1 MSSAGCT
8 RGTLPGGASADG
20 GRIGRSG
27 GRAHP
32 SPTLLDVAT
41 LFTRIIDGELPGRFV
56 WRDEQA
62 VAFLTINPLTTGHT
76 LVVPRLEVDHWLD
89 LDPALTA
96 HLTAVA
102 QHIGTAQVVAFD
114 ATRVGLIIAGLEV
127 PHTHLHVLPIR
138 SEGDLNF
145 AHADPS
151 PDPADLDLAA
161 AALREALAAAG
172 HAEASA

>member
-1 MSSAGCT
+1 M
-8 RGTLPGGASADG
+8 
-20 GRIGRSG
+20 
-27 GRAHP
+27 
-32 SPTLLDVAT
+32 AT

-76 LVVPRLEVDHWLD
+76 LVVPRVEVDHWLD
-89 LDPALTA
+89 LDPALIA

-102 QHIGTAQVVAFD
+102 QHIGTAQVAAF
-114 ATRVGLIIAGLEV
+114 AAARVGLIIAGLEV

-151 PDPADLDLAA
+151 PDPADLDRAA
-161 AALREALAAAG
+161 EALRDALAAAG
-172 HAEASA
+172 HTEASA